1 MKYGIGDTC
10 YVIEDDMVK
19 RARVSAK
26 KDGQY
31 FSVRRLLRCACSP
44 GGRDLPY
51 TGGGGSR
58 DEQKQKYPPAGRIPV
73 KLYEIQANGIIK
85 DRIRESRKH
94 DYAANQSVE
103 TSSGTYTGAA

>member
-1 MKYGIGDTC
+1 MNEEMIDMKYGIGDTC

-31 FSVRRLLRCACSP
+31 FVQFVGSCSP

-51 TGGGGSR
+51 AGRGGGR
-58 DEQKQKYPPAGRIPV
+58 DEQKQKHPPAGRIPV
-73 KLYEIQANGIIK
+73 SRTKC
-85 DRIRESRKH
+85 RET
-94 DYAANQSVE
+94 VL
-103 TSSGTYTGAA
+103 

>member
-31 FSVRRLLRCACSP
+31 FVQFV
-44 GGRDLPY
+44 
-51 TGGGGSR
+51 GS
-58 DEQKQKYPPAGRIPV
+58 
-73 KLYEIQANGIIK
+73 
-85 DRIRESRKH
+85 
-94 DYAANQSVE
+94 
-103 TSSGTYTGAA
+103 

>member
-31 FSVRRLLRCACSP
+31 FVQFVGSCGALAVPEDEIYSTQEKAEEGRNRKRSIRR
-44 GGRDLPY
+44 
-51 TGGGGSR
+51 
-58 DEQKQKYPPAGRIPV
+58 PV
-73 KLYEIQANGIIK
+73 EYL
-85 DRIRESRKH
+85 
-94 DYAANQSVE
+94 
-103 TSSGTYTGAA
+103 